1 MKKITQSL
9 QFQLTRAT
17 MLVLLAMAIGAG
29 CLAFYRTYH
38 ETRHLQDDLLRQIA
52 TVVQPTASI
61 DTPKSQTDARIY
73 IQTSAQKSDEDLPD
87 ASQLADG
94 FHTLM
99 SDDDGYRVFVQS
111 KSSGKVMIFQ
121 ENEYRE
127 EMAEHAAW
135 RIAIPFLVV
144 IPLITFLL
152 IATIRRAFRPV
163 RQLSSELTLRRES
176 DLTPIAH
183 SHLPS
188 EIQGFVLA
196 INQLLQKT
204 DAAMQQQQ
212 RFIADAAHELRSPM
226 TALSLQAER
235 LRSHD
240 LPPDL
245 QQQISSLQNSIRR
258 NHALLEQLLSLAR
271 AQASEEIPRTSVA
284 VQPILR
290 RVIEDLL
297 PLADAKN
304 HDIGVISS
312 ENPSILANELDIYT
326 LIKTLADN
334 AIRYTPNGSQ
344 IDLSAQIQNNKLLIC
359 IEDNGNGIPQ
369 SERERVLNPFYR
381 ILGSG
386 ETGTGLGLSIADTIA
401 KRYGGNITLKS
412 SLHFE
417 TGLRVEV
424 WLPFD

>member
-52 TVVQPTASI
+52 TVVQPTAPI

-152 IATIRRAFRPV
+152 IATIRRAF
-163 RQLSSELTLRRES
+163 
-176 DLTPIAH
+176 
-183 SHLPS
+183 
-188 EIQGFVLA
+188 
-196 INQLLQKT
+196 
-204 DAAMQQQQ
+204 
-212 RFIADAAHELRSPM
+212 
-226 TALSLQAER
+226 
-235 LRSHD
+235 
-240 LPPDL
+240 
-245 QQQISSLQNSIRR
+245 
-258 NHALLEQLLSLAR
+258 AR
-271 AQASEEIPRTSVA
+271 APA
-284 VQPILR
+284 V
-290 RVIEDLL
+290 
-297 PLADAKN
+297 
-304 HDIGVISS
+304 
-312 ENPSILANELDIYT
+312 
-326 LIKTLADN
+326 
-334 AIRYTPNGSQ
+334 
-344 IDLSAQIQNNKLLIC
+344 
-359 IEDNGNGIPQ
+359 
-369 SERERVLNPFYR
+369 
-381 ILGSG
+381 
-386 ETGTGLGLSIADTIA
+386 
-401 KRYGGNITLKS
+401 
-412 SLHFE
+412 
-417 TGLRVEV
+417 
-424 WLPFD
+424 